1 MPSNKVMSQFPGL
14 GVGTLRV
21 VAHSNSL
28 IRITIRGSRNRKTK
42 SMRLQSRKRKI
53 NSGSF

>member
-42 SMRLQSRKRKI
+42 SMRLPSRKRKI